1 MISLSDIRRAR
12 ILVVDDEPVN
22 VQLLEYLLKTT
33 GYENVSS
40 TYDPRQVVAL
50 HLKHRYDLIILDLHM
65 PGMDGFDVMEALK
78 PLESDSWLP
87 VLVVTAEPDKKLAA
101 LEAGARDFIGKPFD
115 TVEVM
120 TRIRNLLEVR
130 LLHRES
136 LDYGSQLER
145 EVRER
150 TAELARFRGAMD
162 ATPDALFLIDTATMA
177 MVDVSEG
184 ACRMLGFSRDALLR
198 IDPVALG
205 LATRHQLERHLGEAA
220 ATKGAGEEDADED
233 EGDIVETELLRAGG
247 EGSVP
252 VEISWKLHQPEAGH
266 NAHRMLIAVARDIS
280 ERLQAQERLRHA
292 ASYDALTGL
301 PNRTLFFENLRDT
314 IELAQDK
321 NWRVAVLCITLDR
334 FKVINDTLGTRSGD
348 ELLRQFSTRLVRCVK
363 VRDSVGRL
371 GGDEFA
377 LILTMPREQ
386 QDAVNMANDVR
397 ESLRLPFDLHGQ
409 QAALTASIGIA
420 MYPDDTVEPGA
431 LVKYADTAMVRAKE
445 AGRDG
450 YRFFTAG
457 MNVQVLARLD
467 LELALRSA
475 LEGGEFVL
483 HYQPKMELNTGRIAG
498 TEALLRWHRPGY
510 GLVYPAEFVPVM
522 EETGLV
528 VRVGDWIIDEAC
540 RQIAAWNAAGV
551 RDVRVAVNV
560 SSRQFVEG
568 DLEGVVRSA
577 LERHGV
583 EPGLLELELT
593 ESALMSNA
601 EHTTEVLERLKALGI
616 RIAIDDFGTGY
627 SSLAYL
633 KRFPIDKLKID
644 IAFVRDIVNNPDDA
658 AIALAIISMAHSLH
672 MQVVAEGVETRAQM
686 AYLRRHRCDQIQG
699 FYFSRGLPADELAA
713 MVLSNR
719 AKPEETQAPDDKVQT
734 LLIVDDD
741 PNVLSALHRLFRR
754 DGYRVLT
761 ASSPAEGFELLALY
775 HVHVILCDQRMPVM
789 SGTEFLSKVKEMYP
803 ETIRIILS
811 GYTGVDSVLDSIN
824 RGAIYRFYTK
834 PWDDLQLRDNIR
846 LAFRHYWMMYGPYD
860 DRKAPREEEHG
871 EQGANPQPNAQPNA
885 ASNAQPGQQG
895 RAA

>member
-50 HLKHRYDLIILDLHM
+50 HLKHRFDLIILDLHM
-65 PGMDGFDVMEALK
+65 PGMDGFEVMEALK

-145 EVRER
+145 QVRER

-162 ATPDALFLIDTATMA
+162 ATPDALFLIDTASMA

-205 LATRHQLERHLGEAA
+205 LATRTQLERLLGGGPAHDGESESEA
-220 ATKGAGEEDADED
+220 
-233 EGDIVETELLRAGG
+233 DIVETELLRAGG
-247 EGSVP
+247 EGSVA
-252 VEISWKLHQPEAGH
+252 VEISWKLQEQDVGH
-266 NAHRMLIAVARDIS
+266 AAQRMLIAVARDIS
-280 ERLQAQERLRHA
+280 ERLQAQENLRHA

-334 FKVINDTLGTRSGD
+334 FKVINDTLGTRGGD

-397 ESLRLPFDLHGQ
+397 DSLRLPFDLHGQ
-409 QAALTASIGIA
+409 PAALTASIGIA
-420 MYPDDTVEPGA
+420 MYPDDTTDPGS

-467 LELALRSA
+467 LELALRGA
-475 LEGGEFVL
+475 LEDAQFVL
-483 HYQPKMELNTGRIAG
+483 HFQPKMELNTGRIAG

-568 DLEGVVRSA
+568 DLEGVIKDA
-577 LERHGV
+577 LARHDV

-593 ESALMSNA
+593 ESALMQNA
-601 EHTTEVLERLKALGI
+601 ERTTEVLTRLKALGI

-672 MQVVAEGVETRAQM
+672 MQVIAEGVETRAQM

-699 FYFSRGLPADELAA
+699 FYFSRALPADQLAE

-719 AKPEETQAPDDKVQT
+719 AKPEEKQTADDKVQT
-734 LLIVDDD
+734 LLVVDDD
-741 PNVLSALHRLFRR
+741 PNVLTALHRLFRR

-775 HVHVILCDQRMPVM
+775 RVHVILCDQRMPVM

-834 PWDDLQLRDNIR
+834 PWDDQQLRDNVR
-846 LAFRHYWMMYGPYD
+846 LAFRHYWMTYGPYD
-860 DRKAPREEEHG
+860 DRKTPREEDQRG
-871 EQGANPQPNAQPNA
+871 EA
-885 ASNAQPGQQG
+885 AA
-895 RAA
+895 

>member
-1 MISLSDIRRAR
+1 MISLTDIRRAR

-33 GYENVSS
+33 GYENVTS
-40 TYDPRQVVAL
+40 TNDPRQVVSL
-50 HLKHRYDLIILDLHM
+50 HLKHRFDLIILDLHM

-115 TVEVM
+115 TVEVL

-136 LDYGSQLER
+136 QDYGVQLER

-162 ATPDALFLIDTATMA
+162 ATPDAIFLIDTASMA
-177 MVDVSEG
+177 IVDVSEG
-184 ACRMLGFSRDALLR
+184 GCRMLGFSRDALMR

-205 LATRHQLERHLGEAA
+205 LATRELLERHLAA
-220 ATKGAGEEDADED
+220 AAQAGLDGEGRTQFDALP
-233 EGDIVETELLRAGG
+233 GDIVETELLRAGG
-247 EGSVP
+247 QGAVP
-252 VEISWKLHQPEAGH
+252 VEISWKLQDLGKS
-266 NAHRMLIAVARDIS
+266 RMLIAVVRDIS
-280 ERLQAQERLRHA
+280 ERLHAQERMRHM

-301 PNRTLFFENLRDT
+301 SNRTLFFQNLRDA
-314 IELAQDK
+314 IELARDK

-334 FKVINDTLGTRSGD
+334 FKIINDSLGTSLGD
-348 ELLRQFSTRLVRCVK
+348 ELLRQFSTRLVRVAR

-377 LILTMPREQ
+377 LTLTMQRDQ
-386 QDAVNMANDVR
+386 QEAVNVANEVR
-397 ESLRLPFDLHGQ
+397 EMLRAPFDLHGQ

-420 MYPDDTVEPGA
+420 MYPDDATEPGT

-467 LELALRSA
+467 LELALRGA
-475 LEGGEFVL
+475 LEDGQFVL
-483 HYQPKMELNTGRIAG
+483 YYQPKLELNTGRVSG
-498 TEALLRWHRPGY
+498 VEALLRWNRPGY
-510 GLVYPAEFVPVM
+510 GLVYPAEFVPIM

-528 VRVGDWIIDEAC
+528 VRVGEWIVDEAC
-540 RQIAAWNAAGV
+540 RQIAAWNASGV
-551 RDVRVAVNV
+551 RDLRVAVNV

-568 DLEGVVRSA
+568 DLEGVIRAA
-577 LERHGV
+577 LEKHGV

-601 EHTTEVLERLKALGI
+601 GHTIEVLGRLKELGI

-644 IAFVRDIVNNPDDA
+644 IAFVRDIVTNPDDA

-672 MQVVAEGVETRAQM
+672 MQVIAEGVETRAQM
-686 AYLRRHRCDQIQG
+686 AYLRRHRCDEIQG
-699 FYFSRGLPADELAA
+699 FHFSRALPAEEVARLVDE
-713 MVLSNR
+713 NR
-719 AKPEETQAPDDKVQT
+719 AQPDQPPAQDDKVQT

-741 PNVLSALHRLFRR
+741 VNVLTALHRLFRR
-754 DGYRVLT
+754 DNYRVLT

-775 HVHVILCDQRMPVM
+775 RVQVIVCDQRMPVM

-811 GYTGVDSVLDSIN
+811 GYTGVETVLDSIN

-834 PWDDLQLRDNIR
+834 PWHDQQLRENIR
-846 LAFRHYWMMYGPYD
+846 LAFRHYWLTYGPYD
-860 DRKAPREEEHG
+860 DRKAPRD
-871 EQGANPQPNAQPNA
+871 EQDK
-885 ASNAQPGQQG
+885 SNVA
-895 RAA
+895 

>member
-50 HLKHRYDLIILDLHM
+50 HLKHRFDLIILDLHM
-65 PGMDGFDVMEALK
+65 PGMDGFEVMEALK

-101 LEAGARDFIGKPFD
+101 LEAGARDFIGKPID

-145 EVRER
+145 QVRER

-162 ATPDALFLIDTATMA
+162 ATPDALFLIDTASMA

-205 LATRHQLERHLGEAA
+205 LATRTQLERLLGGRPAHDGESESEA
-220 ATKGAGEEDADED
+220 
-233 EGDIVETELLRAGG
+233 DIVETELLRAGG
-247 EGSVP
+247 EGSVA
-252 VEISWKLHQPEAGH
+252 VEISWKLQEQDVGH
-266 NAHRMLIAVARDIS
+266 AAQRMLIAVARDIS
-280 ERLQAQERLRHA
+280 ERLQAQENLRHA

-334 FKVINDTLGTRSGD
+334 FKVINDTLGTRGGD

-397 ESLRLPFDLHGQ
+397 DSLRLPFDLHGQ
-409 QAALTASIGIA
+409 PAALTASIGIA
-420 MYPDDTVEPGA
+420 MYPDDTTDPGA

-467 LELALRSA
+467 LELALRGA
-475 LEGGEFVL
+475 LEDSQFVL
-483 HYQPKMELNTGRIAG
+483 HFQPKMELNTGRIAG

-568 DLEGVVRSA
+568 DLEGVIRDA
-577 LERHGV
+577 LARHDV

-593 ESALMSNA
+593 ESALMQNA
-601 EHTTEVLERLKALGI
+601 ERTTEVLTRLKALGI

-672 MQVVAEGVETRAQM
+672 MQVIAEGVETRAQM

-699 FYFSRGLPADELAA
+699 FYFSRALPADQLAE

-719 AKPEETQAPDDKVQT
+719 AKPEEKQAADDKVQT
-734 LLIVDDD
+734 LLVVDDD
-741 PNVLSALHRLFRR
+741 PNVLTALHRLFRR

-775 HVHVILCDQRMPVM
+775 RVHVILCDQRMPVM

-834 PWDDLQLRDNIR
+834 PWDDQQLRDNVR
-846 LAFRHYWMMYGPYD
+846 LAFRHYWMTYGPYD
-860 DRKAPREEEHG
+860 DRKTPREEDQRG
-871 EQGANPQPNAQPNA
+871 EA
-885 ASNAQPGQQG
+885 AA
-895 RAA
+895 